1 MTGEVMVS
9 TEEREEGSS
18 FVSHLPGIIKQRRW
32 LILIPA
38 AICALLGIAAAFLL
52 PTKYESKST
61 LLVEAPLL
69 PEEMTAA
76 GDDSGVLDQRMA
88 KFRQQVLSRP
98 QLIELIRQ
106 NSLYSS
112 ELRSASLS
120 EVIEK
125 MRNATAIQAVS
136 ADIQQSGSGK
146 KGAIAFSLSFTYSEP
161 DKAQAVAQALTEQ
174 ILELDATKN
183 AAQAD
188 NVVQFLRDQEAEL
201 QKQIVALEGQI
212 SSIKAANGLAL
223 SAGGM
228 SGFAG
233 GSTGS
238 YDAQIAGLQRD
249 NQMLSRQRDLSK
261 TSADRDPLVSNAESA
276 LAAARAVYSENHPD
290 VVFAKQRLE
299 EAKRLAASNITKL
312 PFNEIDQQ
320 IAFNN
325 SQISAL
331 QAAKNRESARTSAA
345 IGAQARAPVIQE
357 QIAQL
362 QKRLDVL
369 NVQYQGV
376 SARLLNARAGKKAE
390 DEQQGERLTLI
401 DPPVVPE
408 DPISPNRP
416 LLIAG
421 GIAAGLGLG
430 LFLALA
436 LEFVMRPIRDADG
449 IRALLGEAPLV
460 VIPTIS
466 ADRKPQD
473 KPWYGRL
480 WPFGKRAADF
490 AADQ

>member
-1 MTGEVMVS
+1 MTGEVTVS
-9 TEEREEGSS
+9 ADEREEGAS
-18 FVSHLPGIIKQRRW
+18 FISHLPGIIKQRRW
-32 LILIPA
+32 LIAIPA
-38 AICALLGIAAAFLL
+38 VFCAILGVIAAFLL
-52 PTKYESKST
+52 PTKYESKAT
-61 LLVEAPLL
+61 LLVESPLL

-76 GDDSGVLDQRMA
+76 GDTGVLDQRMA

-106 NSLYSS
+106 NGLYTS
-112 ELRSASLS
+112 ELRSTSLS
-120 EVIEK
+120 DVIDK
-125 MRNATAIQAVS
+125 MRSATSINAVS
-136 ADIQQSGSGK
+136 ADIQQSGAGK

-161 DKAQAVAQALTEQ
+161 AKAQAVAQALTEE

-183 AAQAD
+183 AAQAG
-188 NVVQFLRDQEAEL
+188 NVVQFLRDQEADL

-223 SAGGM
+223 SASGM
-228 SGFAG
+228 SGLG
-233 GSTGS
+233 VSTGG

-249 NQMLSRQRDLSK
+249 NQMLNRQRDLSK
-261 TSADRDPLVSNAESA
+261 TAARDPVVGNAEA
-276 LAAARAVYSENHPD
+276 QLAAARAVYSESHPD
-290 VVFAKQRLE
+290 VIFAKQRLE
-299 EAKRLAASNITKL
+299 EAKRLATANVAKQPID
-312 PFNEIDQQ
+312 EINQQ

-325 SQISAL
+325 AQIAAL
-331 QAAKNRESARTSAA
+331 QSAKASDAARSSAA
-345 IGAQARAPVIQE
+345 LGAQARAPVIQE
-357 QIAQL
+357 QISQL

-416 LLIAG
+416 MLIAG
-421 GIAAGLGLG
+421 GIAAGIGLG

-436 LEFVMRPIRDADG
+436 LEFVMRPIRDANMV
-449 IRALLGEAPLV
+449 RALLGESPLV

-466 ADRKPQD
+466 ERHAHDR
-473 KPWYGRL
+473 PWYLRL
-480 WPFGKRAADF
+480 WPFRKRAAL
-490 AADQ
+490 ATADR

>member
-1 MTGEVMVS
+1 MTDVMVS
-9 TEEREEGSS
+9 AEEREEGSS
-18 FVSHLPGIIKQRRW
+18 FISHLPGIIKQRRW
-32 LILIPA
+32 LIAIPA
-38 AICALLGIAAAFLL
+38 AICAFLGIVAAFVL
-52 PTKYESKST
+52 PTKYESEAT
-61 LLVEAPLL
+61 LLVESPLL
-69 PEEMTAA
+69 PEDMTTAA
-76 GDDSGVLDQRMA
+76 GDNSGVLDQRMA

-106 NSLYSS
+106 NSLYTG
-112 ELRSASLS
+112 ELRSSSLS

-125 MRNATAIQAVS
+125 MRASTAIEAVS

-146 KGAIAFSLSFTYSEP
+146 KGAIAFTLSFTYSEP
-161 DKAQAVAQALTEQ
+161 AKAQAVAQALTEQ

-183 AAQAD
+183 AAQAG
-188 NVVQFLRDQEAEL
+188 NVVQFLRDQEADL

-233 GSTGS
+233 GGTGS

-249 NQMLSRQRDLSK
+249 NQMLNRQRDLTK
-261 TSADRDPLVSNAESA
+261 TSAERDPVVTNAEA
-276 LAAARAVYSENHPD
+276 QLASARAVYSESHPD
-290 VVFAKQRLE
+290 VVFAKQRLA
-299 EAKRLAASNITKL
+299 EARRLAASNTAKL
-312 PFNEIDQQ
+312 PVNEIDQQ

-325 SQISAL
+325 AQISAL
-331 QAAKNRESARTSAA
+331 QAARGQESARASAA

-408 DPISPNRP
+408 EPYSPNRP
-416 LLIAG
+416 MLIAG

-430 LFLALA
+430 LFLAMG
-436 LEFVMRPIRDADG
+436 LEFMMRPIRDADMVRG
-449 IRALLGEAPLV
+449 LLGEAPLV
-460 VIPTIS
+460 VIPTITS
-466 ADRKPQD
+466 NRPRHSG
-473 KPWYGRL
+473 PWYRRI
-480 WPFGKRAADF
+480 WPFGKRDAELAA
-490 AADQ
+490 

>member
-1 MTGEVMVS
+1 MTGEVTVS
-9 TEEREEGSS
+9 PEERDEGSS
-18 FVSHLPGIIKQRRW
+18 FISHLPSIIKQRRW

-38 AICALLGIAAAFLL
+38 AICALVGIAAAFLL
-52 PTKYESKST
+52 PTKYESKAT
-61 LLVEAPLL
+61 LLVESPLL

-112 ELRSASLS
+112 ELRTSSFS
-120 EVIEK
+120 DVIEK
-125 MRNATAIQAVS
+125 MRDSTTIEAVA
-136 ADIQQSGSGK
+136 ADIQQSGAGK

-174 ILELDATKN
+174 ILQLDATKN

-188 NVVQFLRDQEAEL
+188 NVVQFLRDQEADL

-223 SAGGM
+223 TAGGM
-228 SGFAG
+228 SGL
-233 GSTGS
+233 GSATGS

-249 NQMLSRQRDLSK
+249 NQMLNRQRDLSK
-261 TSADRDPLVSNAESA
+261 TSADRDPVVSNAEAA

-290 VVFAKQRLE
+290 VIFAKQRLE
-299 EAKRLAASNITKL
+299 EAKRLAASNTAKL
-312 PFNEIDQQ
+312 PVNEIDQQ

-325 SQISAL
+325 AQLSAL
-331 QAAKNRESARTSAA
+331 QAARNQESARASAA
-345 IGAQARAPVIQE
+345 MGAQARGPLIQE

-416 LLIAG
+416 MLIVG
-421 GIAAGLGLG
+421 GMVAGLGLG
-430 LFLALA
+430 LFIALA
-436 LEFVMRPIRDADG
+436 LEFVLRPIRDADG
-449 IRALLGEAPLV
+449 IRMLLGESPLV
-460 VIPTIS
+460 VIPTIT
-466 ADRKPQD
+466 DRKSPEG
-473 KPWYGRL
+473 PWHHRL
-480 WPFGKRAADF
+480 WPFRKRAPNL
-490 AADQ
+490 AADR

>member
-1 MTGEVMVS
+1 MAGEVTVS
-9 TEEREEGSS
+9 TDEREEGAS
-18 FVSHLPGIIKQRRW
+18 FISHLPSIIKQRRW
-32 LILIPA
+32 LIAIPA
-38 AICALLGIAAAFLL
+38 VFCAILGVIAAFLL
-52 PTKYESKST
+52 PTKYESKAT
-61 LLVEAPLL
+61 LLVESPLL

-76 GDDSGVLDQRMA
+76 GDTGVLDQRMA

-106 NSLYSS
+106 NSLYTS
-112 ELRSASLS
+112 ELRSTSLS
-120 EVIEK
+120 DVIDK
-125 MRNATAIQAVS
+125 MRSATSINAVS
-136 ADIQQSGSGK
+136 ADIQQSGAGK

-161 DKAQAVAQALTEQ
+161 AKAQAVAQALTEE

-183 AAQAD
+183 AAQAG
-188 NVVQFLRDQEAEL
+188 NVVQFLRDQEADL

-223 SAGGM
+223 SASGM
-228 SGFAG
+228 SGLG
-233 GSTGS
+233 ISTGS

-249 NQMLSRQRDLSK
+249 NQMLNRQRDLSK
-261 TSADRDPLVSNAESA
+261 TASRDPVVGNAEA
-276 LAAARAVYSENHPD
+276 QLAAARAVYSESHPD
-290 VVFAKQRLE
+290 VIFAKQRLE
-299 EAKRLAASNITKL
+299 EAKRLATANVAKQPI
-312 PFNEIDQQ
+312 NEIDQQ

-325 SQISAL
+325 AQIAAL
-331 QAAKNRESARTSAA
+331 QSARARDAARSSAA
-345 IGAQARAPVIQE
+345 LGAQARAPVIEE
-357 QIAQL
+357 QISQL

-416 LLIAG
+416 MLIAG
-421 GIAAGLGLG
+421 GIAAGIGLG

-436 LEFVMRPIRDADG
+436 LEFVMRPIRDANMV
-449 IRALLGEAPLV
+449 RALLGESPLV

-466 ADRKPQD
+466 ERHAHDR
-473 KPWYGRL
+473 PWYRRL
-480 WPFGKRAADF
+480 WPFRKRAAL
-490 AADQ
+490 ATADR